1 MSLNAQPIITQ
12 PKKLSDPALDA
23 ASHSPDRALET
34 AAAGVSLRSVTKT
47 YGTFTAIENLTLDIP
62 AGAYCCLLGP
72 SGCGK
77 TTALRMISGHEE
89 VTKGEVLIGDRAV
102 TNLPPAQRNTAMM
115 FQNYALFPHK
125 TVWQNVEFGLKMKRV
140 PQLER
145 RQRVDEILELVGL
158 SHTADRKPNML
169 SGGQQQRIALARA
182 LVNRP
187 QVLMLD
193 EPLSALD
200 ENLRVRMRGEL
211 RKIQQQFGLTFIQVT
226 HHVEEAFSL
235 SDQVVVMN
243 HGHIDQVATPTEL
256 FNTPSS
262 QFVAKFIGD
271 NNIFTGTVISAA
283 PDATGQSL
291 IQIETDGLGSIFCE
305 GIATPLGSQAACSVR
320 PDLME
325 ITAKSSVIDAPSSPT
340 SMTNQLSAR
349 IMAIELT
356 GYVTRV
362 SLVVEATGQSLL
374 YKARTTDWMAAQLQ
388 VEQSVNVHWSAQNCV
403 FLPY

>member
-1 MSLNAQPIITQ
+1 MTLNVQQQTIDTHPEKVSAQTKQ
-12 PKKLSDPALDA
+12 A
-23 ASHSPDRALET
+23 AET
-34 AAAGVSLRSVTKT
+34 GAAGVSLRSVTKK
-47 YGTFTAIENLTLDIP
+47 YGSFTAIENITLDIP

-89 VTKGEVLIGDRAV
+89 VTEGEVLIGDRPV

-125 TVWQNVEFGLKMKRV
+125 TIWQNVEFGLKMKRV
-140 PQLER
+140 PKPER
-145 RQRVDEILELVGL
+145 KQRVDEILALVGL

-226 HHVEEAFSL
+226 HDVQEAFSL
-235 SDQVVVMN
+235 SDQVIVMN
-243 HGHIDQVATPTEL
+243 HGHVDQVATPAAL

-262 QFVAKFIGD
+262 QFVARFIGD
-271 NNIFTGTVISAA
+271 NNIFTGKVLNAV
-283 PDATGQSL
+283 PDDNGKDLIELDVEGIGSL
-291 IQIETDGLGSIFCE
+291 FCQ
-305 GIATPLGSQAACSVR
+305 GIATPNGAEAACSVR
-320 PDLME
+320 PDL
-325 ITAKSSVIDAPSSPT
+325 IHLVPQSADAALRPSSEVNHVT
-340 SMTNQLSAR
+340 AR
-349 IMAIELT
+349 IIETELT

-362 SLVVEATGQSLL
+362 SLILEKTGQPLM
-374 YKARTTDWMAAQLQ
+374 YKATTTDWMASGL
-388 VEQSVNVHWSAQNCV
+388 EKGQSVTVRWSAQDCV